1 MNLAVND
8 EENAPFSVRLIE
20 VETDGIAVIEAEGQE
35 LRLWNHEP
43 ERLMEALM
51 AAGGIISYQPKWRLL
66 WIPSDEGRF
75 AFSVAGPPDNHV
87 PCPVVPPSGSPM
99 ELLQEAGGFTLQIG
113 NAETEEE
120 KFPAR
125 LSRMRLPG
133 TRQEARVPFAEVN
146 RDLSDLAERMLRTP
160 GRWVL
165 VLEVEDVPMH
175 YTQLWTDHDDNVIL
189 AECVSN
195 EFLEGPSRL
204 TDEQEE
210 LLPTLGWDWPAPP
223 NQPNW
228 RSIDFQNDA
237 ALGAAILVA
246 HTMRKV
252 FGCTDQD
259 DIIVRLFPGKPRGA
273 DGPISGPEN

>member
-1 MNLAVND
+1 MTIDPYMGVPPD
-8 EENAPFSVRLIE
+8 VP
-20 VETDGIAVIEAEGQE
+20 EGQ
-35 LRLWNHEP
+35 R
-43 ERLMEALM
+43 
-51 AAGGIISYQPKWRLL
+51 
-66 WIPSDEGRF
+66 
-75 AFSVAGPPDNHV
+75 
-87 PCPVVPPSGSPM
+87 
-99 ELLQEAGGFTLQIG
+99 
-113 NAETEEE
+113 
-120 KFPAR
+120 PAR

-165 VLEVEDVPMH
+165 VLEIEDVPLH
-175 YTQLWTDHDDNVIL
+175 YTQLWTDHDDGVIL

-204 TDEQEE
+204 TDEQKE

-228 RSIDFQNDA
+228 RSIEFQQDA

-273 DGPISGPEN
+273 DGPISGLEN